1 MRTAALGPPFRF
13 PQGVRFA
20 SRARSFTIEHL
31 ADLANLTPSVQL
43 PQENQSVVYEV
54 DLEADADIAGP
65 FDTWLRDHIADML
78 QFEGFRSAEILDD
91 PSAPDGRIRRIV
103 QYRLRDRAALEDYLT
118 RHAPEMRARGVAH
131 FGDRFSAE
139 RRVLPH
145 REEFVRGKVSTENCL
160 NCGEVLTGQHCSHC
174 GQPARVRVL
183 SLWGLTKDVVGD
195 VLDVDSRVW
204 RTLWPLAFRPGLLT
218 QEFLRGRRASY
229 TPPFR
234 MYLVLSLVFF
244 VLASFNDPGS
254 DVAVQ
259 LDEGGTN
266 LQLRA
271 GGDAPGGTSAASDS
285 APTGKLT
292 APPAPAPPGPKV
304 ELDDDTRK
312 LVDQIV
318 KRVPADAQKELRTE
332 LEATLA
338 TATPEERAATA
349 RIMADPGSE
358 EHFKIEGAP
367 FLKQYEPRLRGA
379 CRKMVADQQ
388 TFGRALWD
396 NIPKM
401 MFIFLPLIAGVLSL
415 LYIRSGR
422 YYVEHLLFVVHFHA
436 FFFLAGIVVLLLERL
451 AEVTSGLAAKGLFA
465 VQGAVGAALTFYVPW
480 YLLKAMRRVYAQSWW
495 KTLPKYALLGIAYL
509 FALVFTG
516 IGLLAYT
523 ALTL

>member
-1 MRTAALGPPFRF
+1 
-13 PQGVRFA
+13 
-20 SRARSFTIEHL
+20 
-31 ADLANLTPSVQL
+31 VQL
-43 PQENQSVVYEV
+43 PQENPGVIYEV
-54 DLEADADIAGP
+54 NLEADADIAGP

-91 PSAPDGRIRRIV
+91 PSAPAGRIRRIV
-103 QYRLRDRAALEDYLT
+103 QYRLRNQAALDDYLAN
-118 RHAPEMRARGVAH
+118 HAPQMRMQGVAR

-174 GQPARVRVL
+174 GQPATVRVL
-183 SLWGLTKDVVGD
+183 SLWELSKDVIGD
-195 VLDVDSRVW
+195 VLNADSRVW

-244 VLASFNDPGS
+244 VLASFDDPGS
-254 DVAVQ
+254 DVALQ
-259 LDEGGTN
+259 LDDGGTN
-266 LQLRA
+266 IQLRA
-271 GGDAPGGTSAASDS
+271 GGNTPETAPDASQAAPSGTPA
-285 APTGKLT
+285 APT
-292 APPAPAPPGPKV
+292 APAPPAPKV
-304 ELDDDTRK
+304 ELDAETQK

-318 KRVPADAQKELRTE
+318 KRVPADARKELRTE
-332 LEATLA
+332 LESTLA
-338 TATPEERAATA
+338 AATPEERAVTA
-349 RIMADPGSE
+349 RIVADPCGE
-358 EHFKIEGAP
+358 ENFKVEGVP
-367 FLKQYEPRLRGA
+367 FLKQYEPHLRDA
-379 CRKMVADQQ
+379 CRKIVADQQ
-388 TFGRALWD
+388 SFGRALWN

-401 MFIFLPLIAGVLSL
+401 MFIFLPLIAAVLSL

-436 FFFLAGIVVLLLERL
+436 FFFLTGIAVLLVERL
-451 AEVTSGLAAKGLFA
+451 AELATGMVANVLTA
-465 VQGAVGAALTFYVPW
+465 AQSALGAVLVFYVPL
-480 YLLKAMRRVYAQSWW
+480 YLLKAMRRVYAQRWW
-495 KTLPKYALLGIAYL
+495 KTVTKYALLGIAYL
-509 FALVFTG
+509 FCIVFTG

>member
-1 MRTAALGPPFRF
+1 
-13 PQGVRFA
+13 
-20 SRARSFTIEHL
+20 
-31 ADLANLTPSVQL
+31 VQL
-43 PQENQSVVYEV
+43 PQENQGVIYEV
-54 DLEADADIAGP
+54 NLEADADIAGP

-91 PSAPDGRIRRIV
+91 PSAPAGRIRRIV
-103 QYRLRDRAALEDYLT
+103 HYRLRNQAALDDYLVN
-118 RHAPEMRARGVAH
+118 HAPQMRMQGVAR

-174 GQPARVRVL
+174 GQPAKVRVL
-183 SLWGLTKDVVGD
+183 SLWGLTKDVIGD
-195 VLDVDSRVW
+195 VFNADSRIW

-266 LQLRA
+266 IQLRT
-271 GGDAPGGTSAASDS
+271 GGDSAAPDAS
-285 APTGKLT
+285 APEPAATPATPAPQAPLDAETGKLI
-292 APPAPAPPGPKV
+292 
-304 ELDDDTRK
+304 
-312 LVDQIV
+312 DQLV
-318 KRVPADAQKELRTE
+318 KRVPADARKELRTE
-332 LEATLA
+332 LETTLA
-338 TATPEERAATA
+338 AATPEERAATA
-349 RIMADPGSE
+349 RLVADPCGE
-358 EHFKIEGAP
+358 ENFKVEGAP
-367 FLKQYEPRLRGA
+367 FLQKYEPRLRDA
-379 CRKMVADQQ
+379 CRKIVADQQ
-388 TFGRALWD
+388 SFGRALWN

-401 MFIFLPLIAGVLSL
+401 MFIFLPLIAAVLSL

-436 FFFLAGIVVLLLERL
+436 FFFLTGIAVLLLERL
-451 AEVTSGLAAKGLFA
+451 AELSTGVVASGLAGLQA
-465 VQGAVGAALTFYVPW
+465 LAGAVLVFYVPL

-495 KTLPKYALLGIAYL
+495 KTVPKYALLGIAYL
-509 FALVFTG
+509 VCIVFTG
-516 IGLLAYT
+516 LGLLAYT

>member
-1 MRTAALGPPFRF
+1 MQP
-13 PQGVRFA
+13 
-20 SRARSFTIEHL
+20 
-31 ADLANLTPSVQL
+31 
-43 PQENQSVVYEV
+43 PQENQGVVYEV
-54 DLEADADIAGP
+54 NLEADADIAGP

-91 PSAPDGRIRRIV
+91 PAAPAGRIRRVV
-103 QYRLRDRAALEDYLT
+103 QYRLRDQAALDDYLAN
-118 RHAPEMRARGVAH
+118 HAPQMRAQGVAR

-174 GQPARVRVL
+174 GQPATVRVL
-183 SLWGLTKDVVGD
+183 SLWGMTKDVIGD
-195 VLDVDSRVW
+195 LLDADSRVW

-244 VLASFNDPGS
+244 ILASFDDPGS

-259 LDEGGTN
+259 LDDGGAN
-266 LQLRA
+266 IQLR
-271 GGDAPGGTSAASDS
+271 PGGPTPDAVPPPAVTPA
-285 APTGKLT
+285 APTSQ
-292 APPAPAPPGPKV
+292 PS
-304 ELDDDTRK
+304 LDAETQR
-312 LVDQIV
+312 LVDQLV
-318 KRVPADAQKELRTE
+318 KRVPADAGKELRSE
-332 LEATLA
+332 LETSLA
-338 TATPEERAATA
+338 AATPEQRAATA
-349 RIMADPGSE
+349 RVMADPCGE
-358 EHFKIEGAP
+358 ESLKLEGAP
-367 FLKQYEPRLRGA
+367 FLDRYEPRLRDA
-379 CRKMVADQQ
+379 CRKIVADQQ
-388 TFGRALWD
+388 SFGRALWE

-401 MFIFLPLIAGVLSL
+401 MFIFLPLIAAVLSL
-415 LYIRSGR
+415 LYVRSGR

-451 AEVTSGLAAKGLFA
+451 SELTAGALATGITVAESVL
-465 VQGAVGAALTFYVPW
+465 GAVLTFYVPW
-480 YLLKAMRRVYAQSWW
+480 YLLRAMRRVYAQSWW
-495 KTLPKYALLGIAYL
+495 KTVPKYALLGVAYL
-509 FALVFTG
+509 FALAFTG

>member
-1 MRTAALGPPFRF
+1 M
-13 PQGVRFA
+13 VHD
-20 SRARSFTIEHL
+20 ARRNIDHL
-31 ADLANLTPSVQL
+31 ADLANLTPPVQL
-43 PQENQSVVYEV
+43 PQENPGVIYEV
-54 DLEADADIAGP
+54 NLEADAYIAGP

-91 PSAPDGRIRRIV
+91 PSAPEGRIRRIV
-103 QYRLRDRAALEDYLT
+103 QYRLRDQAALDGYLAN
-118 RHAPEMRARGVAH
+118 HAPHMRAQGVAR

-174 GQPARVRVL
+174 GQPATVRVL
-183 SLWGLTKDVVGD
+183 SLWGLTKDVIGD
-195 VLDVDSRVW
+195 LLDADSRVW

-254 DVAVQ
+254 EVAVQ
-259 LDEGGTN
+259 LEDGGTN
-266 LQLRA
+266 IQLRQ
-271 GGDAPGGTSAASDS
+271 GGSPPEGTPPTPAAAPA
-285 APTGKLT
+285 
-292 APPAPAPPGPKV
+292 APAPEPA
-304 ELDDDTRK
+304 LDAETRR
-312 LVDQIV
+312 LIDQLV
-318 KRVPADAQKELRTE
+318 KRVPADARQELRAE
-332 LEATLA
+332 LETTLA
-338 TATPEERAATA
+338 AATPEERAATA
-349 RIMADPGSE
+349 RLVADPCGE
-358 EHFKIEGAP
+358 ENFKVEGAP
-367 FLKQYEPRLRGA
+367 FLQKYEPRLRDA
-379 CRKMVADQQ
+379 CRKIVADQQ
-388 TFGRALWD
+388 SFGRALWN

-401 MFIFLPLIAGVLSL
+401 MFIFLPLIAAVLAV

-436 FFFLAGIVVLLLERL
+436 FFFLTGIAVLLLERL
-451 AEVTSGLAAKGLFA
+451 AELATGVVANGLAAVQA
-465 VQGAVGAALTFYVPW
+465 VLGAVMVFYVPV
-480 YLLKAMRRVYAQSWW
+480 YLLKAMRRVYAQGWW
-495 KTLPKYALLGIAYL
+495 RTVPKFALLGIAYL
-509 FALVFTG
+509 FCMVFTG